1 MLRNAKR
8 LTTIGLAAG
17 AMALGLLAHQPAM
30 AEVTKLRVSTIP
42 IIDTAPLQAAIAKG
56 FFTAEGLEIDTTP
69 TAGGAV
75 GLPAL
80 AAGQV
85 QIAFSNII
93 SIVLGAKQGLGFEI
107 IAAGSDTGDKAPD
120 LAGLIAKKGSTLKTG
135 KDLEGKTLAVNT
147 RNNIIWLY
155 ARAWVGAT
163 GGNPDKVTYLEV
175 PFPQMVDATAGG
187 RVDAAF
193 VVEPFYSAGVAGG
206 AVQHVAW
213 PYNTVQKNI
222 PVAQYVATKSYIAAN
237 PGVIDK
243 FSRAYNK
250 GVDWVN
256 QNKGSDEW
264 VQIVAGYTRL
274 KPEQIKG
281 HDLVLDV
288 LAREPVPVEQVP
300 VLRRASVLR
309 VAGRALQAVRGRRV
323 RADVARRRGH
333 RAQRVAGVVRVAA
346 AERVPGDRAVQAAG
360 HARGAGVHAGV
371 HAVDVRAV
379 GAVVV
384 AVEAGLVDVAEQ
396 QVGVSRGAAPWIGDG
411 VPLDGRVV
419 VRMGDAR
426 VHVVAVRANE
436 RRAAVVVAGVRRARD
451 CPHADE

>member
-1 MLRNAKR
+1 MRVKTMA
-8 LTTIGLAAG
+8 LAAG
-17 AMALGLLAHQPAM
+17 ALALVALAQQPAL
-30 AEVTKLRVSTIP
+30 AETTKLRVSTIP

-56 FFTAEGLEIDTTP
+56 FFAAEGLEVDTTP

-107 IAAGSDTGDKAPD
+107 IAAGSDTGATTPD
-120 LAGLIAKKGSTLKTG
+120 LAGLIAKKGSTIKTG

-193 VVEPFYSAGVAGG
+193 VVEPFYSAGIAGG

-213 PYNTVQKNI
+213 PYNVVQKNI
-222 PVAQYVATKSYIAAN
+222 PVAQYVATKTYIAAN
-237 PGVIDK
+237 PAVIEK

-250 GVDWVN
+250 GVDWMN

-264 VQIVAGYTRL
+264 VNIIAGYTRL

-281 HDLVLDV
+281 LAVPAYLKTVDPKRMDEVVALMKKNGLV
-288 LAREPVPVEQVP
+288 E
-300 VLRRASVLR
+300 
-309 VAGRALQAVRGRRV
+309 G
-323 RADVARRRGH
+323 
-333 RAQRVAGVVRVAA
+333 
-346 AERVPGDRAVQAAG
+346 
-360 HARGAGVHAGV
+360 
-371 HAVDVRAV
+371 AVDTKGLLYKTAV
-379 GAVVV
+379 AK
-384 AVEAGLVDVAEQ
+384 
-396 QVGVSRGAAPWIGDG
+396 
-411 VPLDGRVV
+411 
-419 VRMGDAR
+419 
-426 VHVVAVRANE
+426 
-436 RRAAVVVAGVRRARD
+436 
-451 CPHADE
+451 